1 MLFQHFSLSI
11 KGIYDVAK
19 ITLFCVFGVMQY
31 VYAVQKHIIFHILYI
46 IVAPMPHLSEK
57 QRFYKANRSEKRGVL
72 WLASY
77 PGALWLAEYLRRV
90 TEVLRPS
97 HVVMPCPG
105 LFTVF
110 GPGATRLKQSNIQ
123 WGHNYWL

>member
-1 MLFQHFSLSI
+1 MKIVSSFLMSSHSKPIILSFIHKTQVNILLICYFSILVYPL

-19 ITLFCVFGVMQY
+19 ITSFCVFGVMQY

-72 WLASY
+72 
-77 PGALWLAEYLRRV
+77 
-90 TEVLRPS
+90 
-97 HVVMPCPG
+97 
-105 LFTVF
+105 
-110 GPGATRLKQSNIQ
+110 
-123 WGHNYWL
+123 